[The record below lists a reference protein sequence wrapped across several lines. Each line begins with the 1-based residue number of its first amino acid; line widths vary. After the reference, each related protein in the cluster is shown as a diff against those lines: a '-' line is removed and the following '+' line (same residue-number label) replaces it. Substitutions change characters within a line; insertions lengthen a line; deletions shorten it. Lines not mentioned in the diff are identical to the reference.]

1 MGNWRPSTKE
11 PPQGEWSSEAEAKVL
26 IERLQFPGVRRV
38 DRAATSSIVPAV
50 VVGTAGS
57 CDGGRNPPV
66 PKTETV
72 GCAALCIA
80 SILAD

>member
-1 MGNWRPSTKE
+1 MELRGGGK
-11 PPQGEWSSEAEAKVL
+11 SSNREAPVL
-26 IERLQFPGVRRV
+26 PGARRV